1 MNKLTI
7 RDVDVKGHRVLCRVD
22 FNVPIKD
29 GKVAD
34 DTRISAALP
43 TIKYCLLYTSPSPRD

>member
-1 MNKLTI
+1 MNKLTVEDI
-7 RDVDVKGHRVLCRVD
+7 EPEGKRVFVRVD
-22 FNVPIKD
+22 INVPLAD

-43 TIKYCLLYTSPSPRD
+43 TIKYLIERDARLILA